1 MSEAVPIIE
10 GSRERIF
17 WGKADN
23 SVSPTQ
29 SIYNKK
35 FKIIKSAK
43 VYTKNA
49 AKVKISVLYLDT
61 DIIKQKL
68 SNCSK

>member
-1 MSEAVPIIE
+1 MSEAVPIGD
-10 GSRERIF
+10 GSRERVF

-29 SIYNKK
+29 SIYNRKY
-35 FKIIKSAK
+35 KIIKSAK

-49 AKVKISVLYLDT
+49 AKVG
-61 DIIKQKL
+61 
-68 SNCSK
+68 